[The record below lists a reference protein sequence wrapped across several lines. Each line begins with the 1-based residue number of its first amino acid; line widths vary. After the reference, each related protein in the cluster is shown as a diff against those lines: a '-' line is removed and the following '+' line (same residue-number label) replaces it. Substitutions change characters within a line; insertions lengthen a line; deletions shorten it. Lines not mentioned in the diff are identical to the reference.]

1 MFQSLGFNTRW
12 ITESWFIT
20 KLLPT
25 ELLIRGAAGVHEG
38 LSNHGETRINN
49 VGFAEIE
56 HKVRVLYQVD
66 PKPGNTES

>member
-1 MFQSLGFNTRW
+1 MLIECFNHWDSILDESLM
-12 ITESWFIT
+12 
-20 KLLPT
+20 PT